1 MQNKINNYY
10 GHGKLLLTGEYAV
23 LDGAKALAIP
33 TKFGQH
39 LEVFQIPDGKSEI
52 HWESYD
58 INNNM
63 WLQYDNIATVKSSEQ
78 LMLEKILQ
86 VIDEMNPTLFSNHSF
101 RFTTKLEF
109 DRKWGLGSSST
120 LLYCLAEWAQIDMFE
135 LLERTFGGSGYDLA
149 SASCDEPIFYTKN
162 GKSATWATL
171 QLDFPF
177 KENLYFVYLGK
188 KKNSREAISHYR
200 ESKSTAAFIAEISS
214 LSDDM
219 STAESLEE
227 LQSIMIVHEELLS
240 KRLLHRTINQTY
252 FSDNKKV
259 VGKSLG
265 GWGGDFILVATEMPK
280 EALTSY
286 LLTKGLDVALSWDE
300 MIFKK

>member
-1 MQNKINNYY
+1 
-10 GHGKLLLTGEYAV
+10 
-23 LDGAKALAIP
+23 
-33 TKFGQH
+33 
-39 LEVFQIPDGKSEI
+39 
-52 HWESYD
+52 
-58 INNNM
+58 
-63 WLQYDNIATVKSSEQ
+63 
-78 LMLEKILQ
+78 
-86 VIDEMNPTLFSNHSF
+86 
-101 RFTTKLEF
+101 
-109 DRKWGLGSSST
+109 
-120 LLYCLAEWAQIDMFE
+120 
-135 LLERTFGGSGYDLA
+135 
-149 SASCDEPIFYTKN
+149 
-162 GKSATWATL
+162 
-171 QLDFPF
+171 
-177 KENLYFVYLGK
+177 VYLGK

-286 LLTKGLDVALSWDE
+286 LLTKGLDVAISWDE